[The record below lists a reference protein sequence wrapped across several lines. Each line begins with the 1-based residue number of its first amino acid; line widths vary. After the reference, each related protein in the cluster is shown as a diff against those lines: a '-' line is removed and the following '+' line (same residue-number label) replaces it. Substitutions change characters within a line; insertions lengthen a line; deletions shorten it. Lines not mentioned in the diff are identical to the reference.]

1 MIAPLDPNCL
11 LRTRSDEPFG
21 SIVSLSGTGDI
32 ACFPAPPTPFAP
44 CLEEELPAEISV
56 ETQQDEET
64 AAAAKTAIFTSSTA
78 VKSPSS
84 ESQ

>member
-44 CLEEELPAEISV
+44 CLEEELPSEIAV
-56 ETQQDEET
+56 ETQRDEET
-64 AAAAKTAIFTSSTA
+64 AVGKTTIIATTTAIKSS
-78 VKSPSS
+78 SS